1 MKKEFLK
8 ATGITEE
15 MFIKFCE
22 EHNLNYKCKEVEREF
37 IKGVF
42 AKKIVLK
49 GDKLVYGL

>member
-8 ATGITEE
+8 TTGITEE

-22 EHNLNYKCKEVEREF
+22 EHNLNYKSKDVEREF

-42 AKKIVLK
+42 DKKIVLK

>member
-8 ATGITEE
+8 ATGISEE
-15 MFIKFCE
+15 MYIKFCE
-22 EHNLNYKCKEVEREF
+22 EHNLNYKSKEVEKDF

-42 AKKIVLK
+42 EKKIVLK